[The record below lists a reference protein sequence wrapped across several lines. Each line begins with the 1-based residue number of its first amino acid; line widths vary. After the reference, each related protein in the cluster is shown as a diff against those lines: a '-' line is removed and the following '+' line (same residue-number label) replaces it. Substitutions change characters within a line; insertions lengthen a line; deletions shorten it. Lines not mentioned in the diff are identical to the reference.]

1 MDREAEGD
9 DGADSRGQPS
19 AVARPAGQA
28 LLPFARLVHP
38 VTGSGLQD
46 PERQRMLDVAGR
58 DEDTPAAAVD
68 INVGVL
74 GSAAASAGG
83 NGERFAWF
91 ACLQHLPARS

>member
-46 PERQRMLDVAGR
+46 PERQRMRA
-58 DEDTPAAAVD
+58 TH
-68 INVGVL
+68 
-74 GSAAASAGG
+74 S
-83 NGERFAWF
+83 
-91 ACLQHLPARS
+91 